1 MKLILILSFVTAL
14 MFTSCGTDTTTTDQP
29 AVETDTTTVTTPEVQ
44 NGNGGTSTD
53 STATPVVETP
63 SN

>member
-14 MFTSCGTDTTTTDQP
+14 MFTSCGTDATTTEPTD
-29 AVETDTTTVTTPEVQ
+29 AVTDTTTVTTPEVQ
-44 NGNGGTSTD
+44 NENASVSTD
-53 STATPVVETP
+53 TTASPVVETP